1 MLKVSFKDKEVKQFN
16 GGKVTIVTLKG
27 EINIDPL
34 DCLPNS
40 VRIWMLRYINNNEGF
55 STNKYGFDLVI
66 NVTGKAVCSEED
78 TVDKVFGERLAEA
91 RAKKKLYRFMAN
103 LSKQLFRYYF
113 KILYGFA
120 GIDNYKENNLDCL
133 ESTIDKY
140 EGLWERENGH
150 AKTLINDQFN
160 RQSTTKS

>member
-16 GGKVTIVTLKG
+16 GGKVTVVTLKG

-34 DCLPNS
+34 DCLPNP

-66 NVTGKAVCSEED
+66 NVTGKAICSEED
-78 TVDKVFGERLAEA
+78 TVNKVFGERLAEA
-91 RAKKKLYRFMAN
+91 RAKKKLYRLMAN

-113 KILYGFA
+113 KIIYGFT
-120 GIDNYKENNLDCL
+120 GIDNWKENNLDCL
-133 ESTIDKY
+133 ESTINKY
-140 EGLWERENGH
+140 EGLWERENVH

>member
-27 EINIDPL
+27 EINIDPI
-34 DCLPNS
+34 DSFPNS

-66 NVTGKAVCSEED
+66 NVTGKAICSEED
-78 TVDKVFGERLAEA
+78 TIDKVFGERLAEA
-91 RAKKKLYRFMAN
+91 RAKKMLYRFMAN
-103 LSKQLFRYYF
+103 LSKQLLRYYF
-113 KILYGFA
+113 KIIYGFT
-120 GIDNYKENNLDCL
+120 GITNYKGNSFDCL
-133 ESTIDKY
+133 ESAIDKY
-140 EGLWERENGH
+140 EGLWKRENEH

-160 RQSTTKS
+160 RQSNTKS